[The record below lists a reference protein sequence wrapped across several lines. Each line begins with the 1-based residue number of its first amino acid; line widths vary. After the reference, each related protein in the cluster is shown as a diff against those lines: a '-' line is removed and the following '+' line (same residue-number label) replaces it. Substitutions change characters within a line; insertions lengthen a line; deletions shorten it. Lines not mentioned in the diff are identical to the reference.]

1 MYIFDVLVSE
11 SSIIRFMAERKAA
24 KTVSIIVGAFMIC
37 WTPFS
42 IVYLLNG
49 ICKKE
54 CGVSDTVFKVC
65 FWLG

>member
-1 MYIFDVLVSE
+1 
-11 SSIIRFMAERKAA
+11 MAERKAA